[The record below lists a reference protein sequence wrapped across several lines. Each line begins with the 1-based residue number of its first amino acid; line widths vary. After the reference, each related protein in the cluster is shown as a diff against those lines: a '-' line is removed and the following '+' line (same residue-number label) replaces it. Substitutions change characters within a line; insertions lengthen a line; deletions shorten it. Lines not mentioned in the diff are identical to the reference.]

1 MKILTNHVFLMM
13 EIADKI
19 DLVSELENIK
29 NKSAINID
37 FDENDT
43 AEQKLKKINNL
54 KNLTGGI
61 LVAKIAIKLYK
72 AKDLVVELLADLK
85 QCSIKDIQ
93 KMDLAQLKELI
104 TEVINEGVIE
114 AFFKQAISQDEG

>member
-1 MKILTNHVFLMM
+1 MM